1 MSHKKE
7 PRRLRQKIRIEMKL
21 HQHHQGELNGL
32 PVYGY
37 MYGRTIYQ
45 KHNGI
50 YRVMTMLPFRKIVWC
65 FHRSPNKPRFRNIVA
80 IQWAMYLTVWPFV
93 GLFKALLFVGL
104 CLTIIPYTILFQPF
118 FERNFDDTRSTSIW
132 RCVVLIAALAFIA
145 YLLITRE

>member
-1 MSHKKE
+1 
-7 PRRLRQKIRIEMKL
+7 MKL
-21 HQHHQGELNGL
+21 HQRHHGETNGK

-37 MYGRTIYQ
+37 VYGDTVYS
-45 KHNGI
+45 KSNGVH
-50 YRVMTMLPFRKIVWC
+50 RVMTMIPLRQKLIV

-93 GLFKALLFVGL
+93 GLFKAILFVGL

-145 YLLITRE
+145 YLLITRK